1 MIGERG
7 HSWQGVAAAPAV
19 VGFLE
24 VSFLMAFSTLS
35 TLAFGETAVN
45 ALDALVSTALI
56 PAHCLKL
63 FGERCKLLVDID
75 FKNLEHEDRGAK
87 LLVAAKRENV
97 CKLPVRTYQ

>member
-1 MIGERG
+1 M
-7 HSWQGVAAAPAV
+7 
-19 VGFLE
+19 
-24 VSFLMAFSTLS
+24 
-35 TLAFGETAVN
+35 
-45 ALDALVSTALI
+45 I

-75 FKNLEHEDRGAK
+75 FKKLEHEDRGAK